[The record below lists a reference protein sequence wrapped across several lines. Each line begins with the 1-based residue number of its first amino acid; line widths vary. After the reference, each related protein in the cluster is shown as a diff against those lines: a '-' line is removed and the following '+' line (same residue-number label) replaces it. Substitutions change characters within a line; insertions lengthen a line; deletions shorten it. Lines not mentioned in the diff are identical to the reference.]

1 MATLLDESGMTARQ
15 IADQL
20 GHSRVSMTQDK
31 YLGRGAVNTGN
42 VRALEAVN
50 PDRDPN
56 AQSPEDGQ
64 IDQGEETGS

>member
-1 MATLLDESGMTARQ
+1 
-15 IADQL
+15 
-20 GHSRVSMTQDK
+20 MTQDN

-56 AQSPEDGQ
+56 NQSPEDGL